1 MSLLTRKQIE
11 DRLEQGQLLRNPR
24 IGADGH
30 FDIEADSYDLAAG
43 TAIWKQPIGNGSKAN
58 VRTRT
63 YLEGLSGGEQRTITV
78 QPGQM
83 IFIVTHEDIIMPPGL
98 TGTVYSRNNL
108 ALKGILALNAGHV
121 DSGYEGPIAIR
132 LINLRAVSWTL
143 TLGEPIFT
151 ITFQTVDANQDEW
164 SNKNRRISQ
173 EEMISRV
180 RETANAAL
188 SNALYH
194 AVSWTLTLGEPIF
207 TITFQT
213 VDANQD
219 EWSNKNRRIS
229 QEEMISRV
237 RETAN
242 AALSNALYD
251 LYRIDVDKQ
260 LSDFKTALLKEF
272 REERDERWVRREDI
286 WSVLLNSV
294 WSRVLAASII
304 VATLAGGI
312 AAIIY
317 VTRLIMES
325 LPK

>member
-11 DRLEQGQLLRNPR
+11 DRLQQGQLLRNPR
-24 IGADGH
+24 IDPDGQ

-43 TAIWKQPIGNGSKAN
+43 TAIWKQPIGNRTEACIT
-58 VRTRT
+58 TRT
-63 YLEGLSGGEQRTITV
+63 FIEGLSGGDQRTVTV

-83 IFIVTHEDIIMPPGL
+83 IFVVTHEDIIMPQGL

-151 ITFQTVDANQDEW
+151 ITFQTVDANQDGW
-164 SNKNRRISQ
+164 SNENRRISQ
-173 EEMISRV
+173 EEMI
-180 RETANAAL
+180 A
-188 SNALYH
+188 
-194 AVSWTLTLGEPIF
+194 
-207 TITFQT
+207 
-213 VDANQD
+213 
-219 EWSNKNRRIS
+219 
-229 QEEMISRV
+229 RV

-260 LSDFKTALLKEF
+260 LNDFKTYLLKEF
-272 REERDERWVRREDI
+272 TEERDNRWVKREDI
-286 WSVLLNSV
+286 WSVLLKSL
-294 WSRVLAASII
+294 WSNIVALLII
-304 VATLAGGI
+304 VAALAGGTVAMI
-312 AAIIY
+312 
-317 VTRLIMES
+317 RLIRLIIEN
-325 LPK
+325 LPQ